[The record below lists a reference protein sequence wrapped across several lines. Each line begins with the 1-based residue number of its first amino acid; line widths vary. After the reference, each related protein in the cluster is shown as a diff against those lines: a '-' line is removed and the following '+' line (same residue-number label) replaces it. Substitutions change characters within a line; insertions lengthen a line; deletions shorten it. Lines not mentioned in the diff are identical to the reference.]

1 MTKAGVQ
8 TISVAFMRIFVP
20 GNDEAR
26 AIFLGVLSLQIYE
39 FAKATL
45 VTEFIGRAD
54 VEDIRQAKLTLIDG
68 VRRSFILDICHLL
81 SIFPPFL
88 LFRSGSKCSS
98 TLSSILE
105 EISTT
110 VGSA

>member
-1 MTKAGVQ
+1 MTKPGFQ
-8 TISVAFMRIFVP
+8 TISVAFIRVFIP

-26 AIFLGVLSLQIYE
+26 AVFLGVFDLQIYE

-45 VTEFIGRAD
+45 VAELIGRAD
-54 VEDIRQAKLTLIDG
+54 VEDIRQAKLTLING
-68 VRRSFILDICHLL
+68 IRRSFVLDICYLL
-81 SIFPPFL
+81 SLSPPFL

-105 EISTT
+105 EISTI